1 VAPRFPSPEKQ
12 QRYCN
17 AVSPT
22 NLELI
27 RAVFEAWGHGDVDQ
41 PLREHFE
48 PTARLD
54 LSENIFNSAVYEG
67 YDDMARQRR
76 EVSDVWD
83 HFEIE
88 VEQFFEGK
96 DVVVAYTHEHGRGKG
111 SGVEVDR
118 DTAFLFRLRE
128 GKISEVRNYRNR
140 ERALTDAG
148 LACSSGS

>member
-1 VAPRFPSPEKQ
+1 
-12 QRYCN
+12 
-17 AVSPT
+17 VSPT

-27 RAVFEAWGHGDVDQ
+27 RAVLEAWGRGDIEE

-67 YDDMARQRR
+67 YDDIARQRR
-76 EVSDVWD
+76 EVSEVWD
-83 HFEIE
+83 HFKIE

-96 DVVVAYTHEHGRGKG
+96 DVVVAHTHEHGRGKA

-118 DTAFLFRLRE
+118 DTAFLFRLHE
-128 GKISEVRNYRNR
+128 GKISEVRSYRDR
-140 ERALTDAG
+140 DRALADAG
-148 LACSSGS
+148 LAD